1 LKASLPVRTWIASAL
16 VASSLMAAL
25 ALAVPASAANPL
37 TLKCTTSSG
46 EPAADLKVDIANH
59 RMSWDALNYKIT
71 HVTDRYITA
80 IDTKLLN
87 TNVGGEVWVLDR
99 VNGKYKRALVVMGC
113 PDPTCPNGPRL
124 AALTYVGR
132 CSQRK
137 T

>member
-1 LKASLPVRTWIASAL
+1 MKASVPIRTWIASVLIAG
-16 VASSLMAAL
+16 SSLMAAL
-25 ALAVPASAANPL
+25 AAPASAANPV
-37 TLKCTTSSG
+37 TLKCTTSNG

-87 TNVGGEVWVLDR
+87 ANVGGEVWVLDR

-132 CSQRK
+132 CSIRK

>member
-1 LKASLPVRTWIASAL
+1 MKPSIPIRTWIASAL
-16 VASSLMAAL
+16 VASSLIA
-25 ALAVPASAANPL
+25 ALAVPASAAHPVI
-37 TLKCTTSSG
+37 LKCTTSNG

-71 HVTDRYITA
+71 HITDRYITA

-87 TNVGGEVWVLDR
+87 ANVGGEVWVLDR

-113 PDPTCPNGPRL
+113 PDPICSNGPRL

>member
-1 LKASLPVRTWIASAL
+1 MKASVPIRTWIASVLTAG
-16 VASSLMAAL
+16 SLMAAV
-25 ALAVPASAANPL
+25 AVPASAANPI
-37 TLKCTTSSG
+37 TLKCTTSNG

-113 PDPTCPNGPRL
+113 PDPMCPNGPRL

-132 CSQRK
+132 CSIRK

>member
-1 LKASLPVRTWIASAL
+1 MKPSIPIRTWIASAL
-16 VASSLMAAL
+16 VASSLIA
-25 ALAVPASAANPL
+25 ALAVPASAATPL
-37 TLKCTTSSG
+37 TLKCTTSNG

-71 HVTDRYITA
+71 HVTSRYITA

>member
-1 LKASLPVRTWIASAL
+1 MKASVPIRTWIASVLTAG
-16 VASSLMAAL
+16 SLMAAV
-25 ALAVPASAANPL
+25 AVPASAANPI
-37 TLKCTTSSG
+37 TLKCTTSNG

-132 CSQRK
+132 CSIRK